1 MAETKVTSIRADEET
16 TARFKKLLEQSPNSS
31 ECLKVLINAYEMS
44 QAKSVLTGQ
53 ETNISDF
60 QNHLDSIM
68 KAYVNVL
75 DLTVNAENRI
85 RDEFRA
91 SLESKD
97 KTILDLQER
106 LENAIQAVT
115 IAEEG
120 KQEIESELERQKR
133 EYESK
138 IAVLTSR
145 VEQSEQEKSKA
156 EQYAQSTKETAETQK
171 SLIDNLKEK
180 LKIADENTTQ
190 IETLKENLALVEE
203 KAIVAEKEL
212 QEYKHSSEMALERA
226 ELDKEKAVLTE
237 STKAIERTKE
247 LVNETKRLY
256 SEINELRK
264 EVQTLKVEKVVNS
277 TSKNLKK

>member
-31 ECLKVLINAYEMS
+31 ECLKGLINAYEMS

-75 DLTVNAENRI
+75 DLTANAENRI

-97 KTILDLQER
+97 KIILDLQER

-120 KQEIESELERQKR
+120 KQKTEFKAEEQRK
-133 EYESK
+133 EYENR

-145 VEQSEQEKSKA
+145 VEQAEQGKSKA
-156 EQYAQSTKETAETQK
+156 EQYAQSARETSETQK

-180 LKIADENTTQ
+180 LNIADEKIAQ
-190 IETLKENLALVEE
+190 VETLKKNLDLADQRV
-203 KAIVAEKEL
+203 INAEKEL
-212 QEYKHSSEMALERA
+212 NEYKHSSEIALERA
-226 ELDKEKAVLTE
+226 ELEKEKAVLSESKKATE
-237 STKAIERTKE
+237 RIKT
-247 LVNETKRLY
+247 LVDETKQLY
-256 SEINELRK
+256 AEISELQK
-264 EVQTLKVEKVVNS
+264 EVQMLKVEKVVNS